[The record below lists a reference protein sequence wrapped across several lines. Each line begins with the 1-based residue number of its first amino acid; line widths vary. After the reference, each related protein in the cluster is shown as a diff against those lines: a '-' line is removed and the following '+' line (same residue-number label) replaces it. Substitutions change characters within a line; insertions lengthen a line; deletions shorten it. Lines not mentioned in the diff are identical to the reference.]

1 MMAGLGGIF
10 GGPIAGQSVNA
21 FQQPQQKPARFI
33 DGGKFRGKDALALAL
48 GAIGDAFTGRP
59 VAAQNL
65 FGSIAARR
73 EAEQQQR
80 LAQQKR
86 IADFEDAQRKRQ
98 FEIANPIPDAFDKA
112 LRGAG
117 IDPAS
122 PEGQALFRDRAAS
135 LAADP
140 NDQFVSGNIPGFG
153 PFAGTKST
161 LLQIIQ
167 STQQPPERPV
177 GRLTPIG
184 GASTAGGPIGQQPQ
198 MVVTPMELNALV
210 QRFGPD
216 EVQRRLD
223 SGIVAVREN

>member
-1 MMAGLGGIF
+1 MAGFGGIF
-10 GGPIAGQSVNA
+10 GSPLPAQSVNA
-21 FQQPQQKPARFI
+21 FQQPEQKRFI

-48 GAIGDAFTGRP
+48 GAIGDAFTGRSL
-59 VAAQNL
+59 AAQNL

-73 EAEQQQR
+73 EAEQAAR

-86 IADFEDAQRKRQ
+86 ITDFEDFQRKRQ
-98 FEIANPIPDAFDKA
+98 FELANPVPDAFDKA

-140 NDQFVSGNIPGFG
+140 NDQFVSVNIPGLG
-153 PFAGTKST
+153 TFAGPKSG
-161 LLQIIQ
+161 LANFVGGA
-167 STQQPPERPV
+167 PERPV
-177 GRLTPIG
+177 GKLTPIG
-184 GASTAGGPIGQQPQ
+184 GASPSGGPIGDAQQPQ

-210 QRFGPD
+210 QKFGPD

>member
-1 MMAGLGGIF
+1 MNGFGGIF
-10 GGPIAGQSVNA
+10 GSPLTARSVSA
-21 FQQPQQKPARFI
+21 FQQPEQKPARFI

-59 VAAQNL
+59 LAAQNL

-86 IADFEDAQRKRQ
+86 AADIEDAQRKRQ

-122 PEGQALFRDRAAS
+122 AEGQQLFRDRAAS
-135 LAADP
+135 LATDP
-140 NDQFVSGNIPGFG
+140 NDQFVTVNIPGLGTYAG
-153 PFAGTKST
+153 PKSG
-161 LLQIIQ
+161 LANFIGGG
-167 STQQPPERPV
+167 QPARPV
-177 GRLTPIG
+177 GKLTPIG
-184 GASTAGGPIGQQPQ
+184 GAQQPQ

-216 EVQRRLD
+216 EVQRRID